1 MISEAWT
8 RLDHFIQLFFPHNC
22 EGCGT
27 DVLGKGHLLCAR
39 CLHSL
44 PTTGF
49 FTSSPN
55 PIEKLF
61 YGRLPVTKAGAAFYF
76 TKQSLLQHLLI
87 QLKYKHNKEAG
98 YFLGRMMGSY
108 LLQSGRF
115 DDVNGIVPLPL
126 HEKKEF
132 QRGYNQAAVLC
143 RGIQETWHKP
153 VLWKA
158 VTRSK
163 FTETQTHMTR
173 SGRWQNMQGVFEIAN
188 AGALTAKHIM
198 LVDDVITT
206 GATLEACG
214 EAILQIKDTRL
225 SIAAAAY
232 TL

>member
-1 MISEAWT
+1 MITTAWK
-8 RLDHFIQLFFPHNC
+8 RLDHLLQLFFPHNC

-27 DVLGKGHLLCAR
+27 DVLNNMHLLCAR

-44 PTTGF
+44 PATGF
-49 FTSSPN
+49 FDNAHN

-61 YGRLPVTKAGAAFYF
+61 YGRIPVSQAGAAYYF

-98 YFLGRMMGSY
+98 YFLGRMMGNF

-115 DDVNGIVPLPL
+115 NDVNAIVPLPL

-132 QRGYNQAAVLC
+132 QRGYNQAAILC

-153 VLWKA
+153 VLWNA
-158 VTRSK
+158 VSRNR
-163 FTETQTHMTR
+163 FTETQTHKTR
-173 SGRWQNMQGVFEIAN
+173 SGRWQNMQGVFEVAN
-188 AGALTAKHIM
+188 TETLTAKHIL

-214 EAILQIKDTRL
+214 GAILQIKDTRL
-225 SIAAAAY
+225 SIAAAAF